1 MLNLGKNIISISK
14 KYGSTFIG
22 FSYVKPHLPD
32 YLKAYPYAITI
43 GIRLLNAIVDEINN
57 EPTFTY
63 FNHYRSLNFLI
74 DQIGLQI
81 SIYLQDSG
89 YKAYTIAAS
98 QSIPTAK
105 TPYSGIFP
113 HKTGA
118 VLSGMGWIGKNN
130 LFIHSDFGPRVR
142 LGTIL
147 TNLELSSKSNIL
159 KSQCSDCSLCKDICP
174 AGAIKG
180 NLWTPGIERSKLVD
194 PKLCSE
200 FMNQNYKKIGR
211 GSVCGLCMKI
221 CPHYKD
227 N

>member
-1 MLNLGKNIISISK
+1 MLIGKNIINISK
-14 KYGSTFIG
+14 NRLYLFG

-105 TPYSGIFP
+105 TPIVVYFLT
-113 HKTGA
+113 KQ
-118 VLSGMGWIGKNN
+118 VLFFLYGMDRENAPLSTVI
-130 LFIHSDFGPRVR
+130 LDHVR

-147 TNLELSSKSNIL
+147 TNLNFHLSQIL
-159 KSQCSDCSLCKDICP
+159 KSHCRLFIMQRYTS
-174 AGAIKG
+174 
-180 NLWTPGIERSKLVD
+180 SKQHQ
-194 PKLCSE
+194 K
-200 FMNQNYKKIGR
+200 
-211 GSVCGLCMKI
+211 
-221 CPHYKD
+221 
-227 N
+227 